1 MNHRTRR
8 GATIAVSAL
17 VAGGLTVAAVGAPA
31 TAAPVID
38 TTALTDAI
46 TIDGL
51 KSHLAALQSIADAN
65 GGNRAAGTSG
75 YDASL
80 AYVKTTLEAAGY
92 LTTVQPFEYTVV
104 DYEGSTL
111 TQTAPA
117 DVSYDFID
125 EFYPFEYSGDGTVE
139 AAVQAVDVNLGG
151 DRASTSGCES
161 ADFANFVAG
170 SIALLQRGSCDF
182 SVKAV
187 NAVAAGAVGVIM
199 FNQGNEN
206 PNDDRFGVFGGTLS
220 TADWTADPVPV
231 VSTSFDL
238 GAALVATSGLVME
251 INVVTTETT
260 IQTSNLLADT
270 PTGRTDRTV
279 IVGAHLDSVPEGPG
293 INDNGSGIAA
303 LMETALQIDALGID
317 TENRIRFAFWGGEED
332 GLQGSNHYVSQLSKA
347 EIKQH
352 AVNLNF
358 DMLGSP
364 NGGRFIYDGDGDGFG
379 TTGPNGSDIVESVFE
394 DWFDARDLDTE
405 PTAFDGRSDY
415 FAFIGAGIP
424 AGGLFSGAED
434 LKSAAQVELYGGTAG
449 VAFDPC
455 YHQACDTYANISDT
469 LLEQMSDAA
478 AHATLTF
485 AETQSAINGTAK
497 GKALGQWS
505 PEYKGHRALR

>member
-1 MNHRTRR
+1 
-8 GATIAVSAL
+8 
-17 VAGGLTVAAVGAPA
+17 
-31 TAAPVID
+31 
-38 TTALTDAI
+38 
-46 TIDGL
+46 
-51 KSHLAALQSIADAN
+51 
-65 GGNRAAGTSG
+65 
-75 YDASL
+75 
-80 AYVKTTLEAAGY
+80 
-92 LTTVQPFEYTVV
+92 
-104 DYEGSTL
+104 
-111 TQTAPA
+111 
-117 DVSYDFID
+117 
-125 EFYPFEYSGDGTVE
+125 
-139 AAVQAVDVNLGG
+139 
-151 DRASTSGCES
+151 
-161 ADFANFVAG
+161 
-170 SIALLQRGSCDF
+170 
-182 SVKAV
+182 
-187 NAVAAGAVGVIM
+187 VGVIM

-220 TADWTADPVPV
+220 TATWTADPVPV
-231 VSTSFDL
+231 VSTSFDI
-238 GAALVATSGLVME
+238 GAALAATSGLVME
-251 INVVTTETT
+251 IHVVTNEST

-293 INDNGSGIAA
+293 INDNGSGTAA
-303 LMETALQIDALGID
+303 LMEMALQIDALGIEP
-317 TENRIRFAFWGGEED
+317 ENRIRFAFWGGEED

-434 LKSAAQVELYGGTAG
+434 LKTAAQVELYGGTAG

-497 GKALGQWS
+497 GKAMGHWS
-505 PEYKGHRALR
+505 PEYEGHRALR